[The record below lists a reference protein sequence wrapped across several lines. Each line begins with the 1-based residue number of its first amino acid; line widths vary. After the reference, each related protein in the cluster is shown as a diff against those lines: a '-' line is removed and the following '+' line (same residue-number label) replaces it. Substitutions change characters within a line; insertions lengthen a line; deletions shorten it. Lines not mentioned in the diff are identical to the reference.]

1 MEPSRQLD
9 RRAWLGLGSAA
20 LVGWGASARLRGRG
34 RPPQRLD
41 ETPVLRQVLDDPGSP
56 RIGPAA
62 ADVTVVVFTGY
73 QCPIC
78 RRNRVVGRNVRRLRL
93 ARKLTQEDLAGEAGL
108 AMRHLGR
115 IERGT
120 SSPTV
125 AILARLAEAM
135 GVTPADFLA
144 VEDLPKSGQ

>member
-1 MEPSRQLD
+1 MD
-9 RRAWLGLGSAA
+9 W
-20 LVGWGASARLRGRG
+20 
-34 RPPQRLD
+34 
-41 ETPVLRQVLDDPGSP
+41 
-56 RIGPAA
+56 
-62 ADVTVVVFTGY
+62 
-73 QCPIC
+73 
-78 RRNRVVGRNVRRLRL
+78 NRVVGRNVRRLRL

-135 GVTPADFLA
+135 GVTPADFLTA
-144 VEDLPKSGQ
+144 EDLPKSGQ

>member
-1 MEPSRQLD
+1 MD
-9 RRAWLGLGSAA
+9 W
-20 LVGWGASARLRGRG
+20 
-34 RPPQRLD
+34 
-41 ETPVLRQVLDDPGSP
+41 
-56 RIGPAA
+56 
-62 ADVTVVVFTGY
+62 
-73 QCPIC
+73 
-78 RRNRVVGRNVRRLRL
+78 NRVVGRNVRRLRL

-125 AILARLAEAM
+125 AILARLADAM
-135 GVTPADFLA
+135 GVNPADFLA

>member
-1 MEPSRQLD
+1 MD
-9 RRAWLGLGSAA
+9 W
-20 LVGWGASARLRGRG
+20 
-34 RPPQRLD
+34 
-41 ETPVLRQVLDDPGSP
+41 
-56 RIGPAA
+56 
-62 ADVTVVVFTGY
+62 
-73 QCPIC
+73 
-78 RRNRVVGRNVRRLRL
+78 NRVVGRNVRRLRL